1 MSHSYFRLEDG
12 RVIKHFSELPSAL
25 QTMDDKS
32 FNSHV
37 NDSKNDFSRWIG
49 DVFGYDNLAGQL
61 DGIRSREEMAR
72 VIAAHLKPLSNAEV
86 KFVFKSKP
94 KDAPVTQPQAE
105 KKIEQITKKEEPAV
119 TNIPAPAVAPIVPS
133 ASPVI
138 EKTAEQKTIVEEKA
152 AVQTNQQPADRYFKE
167 NPVLVSQRVE
177 AKKDSLNL
185 EKLGFISYDEHDP
198 YEKRIELF
206 KDAYPKIYSQ
216 MQFLRKN
223 GFDTSLIE
231 MMVQRI
237 PSKIKLYEAS
247 HEEKDAII
255 IKRYLNEAI
264 EEMNGVR

>member
-1 MSHSYFRLEDG
+1 MSHRYFRLEDG
-12 RVIKHFSELPSAL
+12 RVIKHYSELPSAL
-25 QTMDDKS
+25 QTMDDDS

-37 NDSKNDFSRWIG
+37 NENKNDFKRWIS
-49 DVFGYDNLAGQL
+49 DVFGHDYLAGKL
-61 DGIRSREEMAR
+61 EGIRSKEEMAR
-72 VIAAHLKPLSNAEV
+72 VIAAHIKPLSNAEV
-86 KFVFKSKP
+86 KFVFKAKP
-94 KDAPVTQPQAE
+94 KDAPTSPPQEE
-105 KKIEQITKKEEPAV
+105 KKIEPSVKKDEPSV
-119 TNIPAPAVAPIVPS
+119 TNMPSPAVAPTVPV

-138 EKTAEQKTIVEEKA
+138 EKTAEQKSVVEEKV
-152 AVQTNQQPADRYFKE
+152 AVQTNQQPADKYFKE

-177 AKKDSLNL
+177 AKKESLNL
-185 EKLGFISYDEHDP
+185 EKMNFISYDEHDQ

-206 KDAYPKIYSQ
+206 KDAYPKVYSQ

-247 HEEKDAII
+247 HEEKDAVI